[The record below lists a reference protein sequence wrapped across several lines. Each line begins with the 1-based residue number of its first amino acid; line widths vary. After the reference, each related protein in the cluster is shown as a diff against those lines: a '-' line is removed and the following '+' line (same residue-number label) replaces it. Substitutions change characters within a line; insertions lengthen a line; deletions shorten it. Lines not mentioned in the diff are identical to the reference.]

1 MKTNKSVATSVT
13 QFVLAGLAAVVLISA
28 GTIYV
33 VRRNATTEAIRNARD
48 IASIDGHAIA
58 EPVLDNGVFSGDPAS
73 LRRVDTVVHERI
85 LSDRVVRVKVWTPE
99 GHIVYSDEPRL
110 IGQTFDL
117 GAGERGALRTG
128 KVAAD
133 LSNLDEP
140 ENRFER
146 PYNKLLEVYVPIK
159 TTGGQPVLFETY
171 LRYSSIAESGRHLLG
186 AFAPVMVGGLLLLFL
201 VQVPLAWSMARG
213 LRQRQEERE
222 QLLQRALD
230 ASEAERRRIARDLHD
245 GVVQSLAGVSYSLA
259 AAADRIESG
268 TDGAAVVGALRQAAT
283 DTRRSMRDLRSLI
296 VEIAPPNLHAEGLD
310 NAVGELIAPLAAEG
324 VETTVDIDEAAATT
338 PAAQALLYRV
348 AQEAVRNVAA
358 HAQATRLS
366 VSLARENGH
375 ARLVVAD
382 DGLGFS
388 PDRLSQRREEGHLGL
403 TLLTGLVA
411 EAGGRLVVD
420 STPGQGTRLEADVPV
435 T

>member
-1 MKTNKSVATSVT
+1 MATSVT

-33 VRRNATTEAIRNARD
+33 VRHNATTEAIRNARD
-48 IASIDGHAIA
+48 IASILGHSVAA
-58 EPVLDNGVFSGDPAS
+58 PVLADGVLTGDPTGLAN
-73 LRRVDTVVHERI
+73 LNEVVHARV
-85 LSDRVVRVKVWTPE
+85 LSDQVVRVKVWTPE

-117 GAGERGALRTG
+117 GAGERAALRTG
-128 KVAAD
+128 KVDAD

-140 ENRFER
+140 ENQFER
-146 PYNKLLEVYVPIK
+146 PYNKLLEVYVPVH
-159 TTGGQPVLFETY
+159 TLGGHPVLFEAY
-171 LRYSSIAESGRHLLG
+171 LRYSSIAQSGRHILG
-186 AFAPVMVGGLLLLFL
+186 SFVPVMVGGLLLLFL

-213 LRQRQEERE
+213 LRQGQEERE
-222 QLLQRALD
+222 QLLQRAID

-245 GVVQSLAGVSYSLA
+245 GVVQTLAGVSYSLA
-259 AAADRIESG
+259 AAADRLDGSS
-268 TDGAAVVGALRQAAT
+268 DGAEVGDALRQAAA

-296 VEIAPPNLHAEGLD
+296 IEISPPNLHDEGLD
-310 NAVGELIAPLAAEG
+310 NAVGELVAPLAAEG
-324 VETTVDIDEAAATT
+324 VETTVDIDDTAVASPEAQT
-338 PAAQALLYRV
+338 LLYRV

-358 HAQATRLS
+358 HAQASHLR
-366 VSLARENGH
+366 VSLTRDNGS

-388 PDRLSQRREEGHLGL
+388 PDRLEQRREEGHLGL

-411 EAGGRLVVD
+411 DAGGRLVVA
-420 STPGQGTRLEADVPV
+420 STPGQGTRLEAEVPV
-435 T
+435 A

>member
-1 MKTNKSVATSVT
+1 MKKSVATSVT

-33 VRRNATTEAIRNARD
+33 VRRNATAEAIGTARD
-48 IASIDGHAIA
+48 IASIDGHAVA
-58 EPVLDNGVFSGDPAS
+58 EPVLADGVLTGDDVAEAR
-73 LRRVDTVVHERI
+73 LNTVVHERV
-85 LSDRVVRVKVWTPE
+85 LSERVVRVKLWTPE
-99 GHIVYSDEPRL
+99 GRIVYSDEPRL

-117 GAGERGALRTG
+117 GPGERAALRTG
-128 KVAAD
+128 RVDAD

-146 PYNKLLEVYVPIK
+146 PYHKLLEVYVPVH
-159 TTGGQPVLFETY
+159 TSGGRPLLFETY
-171 LRYSSIAESGRHLLG
+171 LRYSSIAASGRHIWG
-186 AFAPVMVGGLLLLFL
+186 SFAPVMVGGLLLLFL

-213 LRQRQEERE
+213 LRQGQEERE
-222 QLLQRALD
+222 RLLQRVID

-259 AAADRIESG
+259 AAAERV
-268 TDGAAVVGALRQAAT
+268 DGGQDSELGSSLRQAAAE
-283 DTRRSMRDLRSLI
+283 TRRSMRDLRSLI
-296 VEIAPPNLHAEGLD
+296 VEIAPPNLHDEGLD
-310 NAVGELIAPLAAEG
+310 SAVSELVAPLAAEG
-324 VETTVDIDEAAATT
+324 METTVDIDDAAA
-338 PAAQALLYRV
+338 PSAEAQTLLFRV

-358 HAQATRLS
+358 HAQATRLN
-366 VSLARENGH
+366 VSLARDNGCV
-375 ARLVVAD
+375 RLVVVD

-388 PDRLSQRREEGHLGL
+388 PGRLEERRGEGHLGL

-411 EAGGRLVVD
+411 EAGGRLVVA
-420 STPGQGTRLEADVPV
+420 SAPGKGTRVEAEVPV

>member
-1 MKTNKSVATSVT
+1 MKKSVATSVT

-33 VRRNATTEAIRNARD
+33 VRRNATTEAIGTARD
-48 IASIDGHAIA
+48 IASIDGHAVA
-58 EPVLDNGVFSGDPAS
+58 EPVLADGVLTGDAVAEAS
-73 LRRVDTVVHERI
+73 LNTVVHERI
-85 LSDRVVRVKVWTPE
+85 LSERVVRVKLWTPA
-99 GHIVYSDEPRL
+99 GRIVYSDEPRL

-117 GAGERGALRTG
+117 GPGERAALRTG

-146 PYNKLLEVYVPIK
+146 PYNKLLEVYVPVH
-159 TTGGQPVLFETY
+159 TSGGQPLLFETY
-171 LRYSSIAESGRHLLG
+171 LRYSSIMASGRHIWG
-186 AFAPVMVGGLLLLFL
+186 SFAPVMIGGLLLLFL

-213 LRQRQEERE
+213 LRQGQEERE
-222 QLLQRALD
+222 RLLQRAID

-259 AAADRIESG
+259 AVAERVDGGQESELGSSLREAAAE
-268 TDGAAVVGALRQAAT
+268 
-283 DTRRSMRDLRSLI
+283 TRRSMRDLRSLI
-296 VEIAPPNLHAEGLD
+296 VEIAPPNLHDEGLD
-310 NAVGELIAPLAAEG
+310 NAVGELVAPLAAEG
-324 VETTVDIDEAAATT
+324 VETTVDIDDAAA
-338 PAAQALLYRV
+338 PSAEAQTLLFRV

-358 HAQATRLS
+358 HAQATRLN
-366 VSLARENGH
+366 VSLARDNGCV
-375 ARLVVAD
+375 RLVVVD
-382 DGLGFS
+382 DGRGFS
-388 PDRLSQRREEGHLGL
+388 PGRLEERREEGHLGL

-411 EAGGRLVVD
+411 EAGGRLVVA
-420 STPGQGTRLEADVPV
+420 SAPGKGTRVEAEVPV